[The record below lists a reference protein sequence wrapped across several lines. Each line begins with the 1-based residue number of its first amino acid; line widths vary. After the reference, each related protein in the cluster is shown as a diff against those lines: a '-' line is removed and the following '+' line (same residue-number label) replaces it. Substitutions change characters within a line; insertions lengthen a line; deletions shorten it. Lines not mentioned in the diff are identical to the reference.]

1 MRCNGDVA
9 FTSTVQKMERVKRK
23 HHGKD
28 EKKPMKLNAYLRS
41 QAKHS
46 SVKPG
51 HWPGVVS
58 PALRTA
64 RLLAFFLGFGAFFG
78 SCACYGIVGQIWLKR
93 KSKNNSDSN
102 IYPES

>member
-64 RLLAFFLGFGAFFG
+64 RAFSFFSWVWGFLWFWCLLWYCGADL
-78 SCACYGIVGQIWLKR
+78 VK
-93 KSKNNSDSN
+93 KKK
-102 IYPES
+102 